1 MAKIKLTIQELKR
14 QKTSLKRFQR
24 YLPTLTLKKL
34 QLQIEINRVKGL
46 LVKKLDEE
54 KHTTDSIQEWKAVM
68 GEGAGISEIV
78 RIEAIEREIGNVAG
92 VEVPILK
99 GVRFSDLSYDLY
111 IKPTWIDQ
119 AVDVLQRLMTL
130 RAEILTL
137 RDQIKPLE
145 EELRTTIQRVNLFEK
160 IKIPETQENIRV
172 IQIFLGDQQTA
183 AVVRGKIAK
192 SKVAKRALLAV
203 P

>member
-54 KHTTDSIQEWKAVM
+54 KHSTDSIQEWKAVM
-68 GEGAGISEIV
+68 GEGAGINEIV

>member
-14 QKTSLKRFQR
+14 QKTALKRFQR

-54 KHTTDSIQEWKAVM
+54 KHSTDSIQEWKAVM
-68 GEGAGISEIV
+68 GEGAGINEIV